1 MIIRQIQVTPVAFR
15 DPPLLNAAGVHEPW
29 ALRTIVEVVT
39 DEGLSGL
46 GETYGDVRHLA
57 KVRECADALIG
68 LDVHA
73 LHEMYARVAATVG
86 APVTAPHGS
95 TGVFEEEPSGET
107 AEGKPAEAAA
117 NEGPNAATKTA
128 KPTGT
133 TTKETTVDRVFSPFE
148 VACLDI
154 RGKAAG
160 VPVSDLLGG
169 RVRDAVPYSAYL
181 FCKWAGHPGEEPDR
195 FGAALDEAG
204 IVRQAKLLIDEYGFQ
219 SIKLKGGVHP
229 PDQEISAIR
238 ALHEAFPG
246 VPLRL
251 DLNAAWTVE
260 TSIRVG
266 RELEGTL
273 QYLEDPTPGIEG
285 MGEVAAAVPMPLA
298 TNMCVVAP
306 EHFPPAMAARSI
318 GVLLLD
324 HHYWGGLVRSSHVA
338 AMCDAFGLSMSMH
351 SNSHLGISLAAMT
364 HLAAATPNLT
374 FACDTHTPW
383 QDGQDVVAPGALR
396 FENGAVPVPTAPG
409 LGVELDRDALAVMN
423 EQYDK
428 CGIRKRDDTSYMRR
442 FDPSFTAK
450 RPRW

>member
-1 MIIRQIQVTPVAFR
+1 MIIRQIRITPVAFR

-39 DEGLSGL
+39 DEGLTGL
-46 GETYGDVRHLA
+46 GETYGDSGHLG
-57 KVRECADALIG
+57 KVRECAQALVG
-68 LDVHA
+68 LDVHDTNT
-73 LHEMYARVAATVG
+73 MYARISAIIGDVVSDM
-86 APVTAPHGS
+86 HGL
-95 TGVFEEEPSGET
+95 TGV
-107 AEGKPAEAAA
+107 
-117 NEGPNAATKTA
+117 ATKE
-128 KPTGT
+128 KSI
-133 TTKETTVDRVFSPFE
+133 DRVFSPFE

-160 VPVSDLLGG
+160 VPVVDLLGG

-181 FCKWAGHPGEEPDR
+181 FYKWAGHPDEEPDR
-195 FGAALDEAG
+195 FGAALDETG
-204 IVRQAKLLIDEYGFQ
+204 VVEQARLLIKEYGFA
-219 SIKLKGGVHP
+219 SIKLKGGVYP
-229 PDQEISAIR
+229 PDQEIAAIR

-251 DLNAAWTVE
+251 DPNAAWTVE

-273 QYLEDPTPGIEG
+273 QYLEDPTPGIPG
-285 MGEVAAAVPMPLA
+285 MAEVAAAVPMPLA
-298 TNMCVVAP
+298 TNMCVVTP
-306 EHFPPAMAARSI
+306 EHLPPAIASRAI

-324 HHYWGGLVRSSHVA
+324 HHYWGGLVRSSHIA
-338 AMCDAFGLSMSMH
+338 SLCDTFGLELSMH

-383 QDGQDVVAPGALR
+383 QNGQDVVAPGALR
-396 FENGAVPVPTAPG
+396 FTAGAVPVPAGPG
-409 LGVELDRDALAVMN
+409 LGVELDRDALALMS
-423 EQYDK
+423 EQYEK
-428 CGIRKRDDTSYMRR
+428 CGIRARDDTTYMRR
-442 FDPSFTAK
+442 FEPAFNAR

>member
-1 MIIRQIQVTPVAFR
+1 MIIREIRVTPVAFR

-39 DEGLSGL
+39 DEGLTGL
-46 GETYGDVRHLA
+46 GETYGDLEHLGR
-57 KVRECADALIG
+57 VRECAQALIG

-73 LHEMYARVAATVG
+73 VNTMYARINALVG
-86 APVTAPHGS
+86 EVVTDLHGL
-95 TGVFEEEPSGET
+95 TGV
-107 AEGKPAEAAA
+107 
-117 NEGPNAATKTA
+117 ATKE
-128 KPTGT
+128 KS
-133 TTKETTVDRVFSPFE
+133 VDRVFAAFE

-160 VPVSDLLGG
+160 VPVVDLLGG

-181 FCKWAGHPGEEPDR
+181 FYKWAGHPGEEPDK

-204 IVRQAKLLIDEYGFQ
+204 VVEQAALLIKEYGFK
-219 SIKLKGGVHP
+219 SIKLKGGVFP
-229 PDQEISAIR
+229 PDQEIAATK

-251 DLNAAWTVE
+251 DPNAAWSVE

-273 QYLEDPTPGIEG
+273 QYLEDPTPGIPG
-285 MGEVAAAVPMPLA
+285 MSEVAAAVPMPLA
-298 TNMCVVAP
+298 TNMCVVTP
-306 EHFPPAMAARSI
+306 EHLPPAITSRAI

-324 HHYWGGLVRSSHVA
+324 HHYWGGLVRSAHIA
-338 AMCDAFGLSMSMH
+338 TLCDTFGLSLSMH

-383 QDGQDVVAPGALR
+383 QDGQDVVVPGSLR
-396 FENGAVPVPTAPG
+396 FTDGAVPVPSGPG
-409 LGVELDRDALAVMN
+409 LGVELDRDALARMH
-423 EQYDK
+423 EQYQK
-428 CGIRKRDDTSYMRR
+428 CGIVARDDTTYMQR
-442 FDPSFTAK
+442 FEPGFTAA

>member
-1 MIIRQIQVTPVAFR
+1 MDGEMIIRQIHVTPVAFR

-39 DEGLSGL
+39 DEGLTGL
-46 GETYGDVRHLA
+46 GETYGDLDHLG
-57 KVRECADALIG
+57 KVRECAQALIG

-73 LHEMYARVAATVG
+73 LNTMYARIG
-86 APVTAPHGS
+86 AIIGEAVTDLHGL
-95 TGVFEEEPSGET
+95 TGV
-107 AEGKPAEAAA
+107 
-117 NEGPNAATKTA
+117 
-128 KPTGT
+128 T
-133 TTKETTVDRVFSPFE
+133 TTEKSIDRIFSPFE

-169 RVRDAVPYSAYL
+169 KVRDAVPYSAYL
-181 FCKWAGHPGEEPDR
+181 FYKWAGHPGEEPDR

-204 IVRQAKLLIDEYGFQ
+204 IVDQAGLLIKEYGFR
-219 SIKLKGGVHP
+219 SIKLKGGVFP
-229 PDQEISAIR
+229 PDQEMAAIR
-238 ALHEAFPG
+238 ALHEAFPD

-251 DLNAAWTVE
+251 DPNAAWSVE

-266 RELEGTL
+266 QELDGAL
-273 QYLEDPTPGIEG
+273 QYLEDPTAGIPG
-285 MGEVAAAVPMPLA
+285 MAEVAAAVPMPLA
-298 TNMCVVAP
+298 TNMCVVTP
-306 EHFPPAMAARSI
+306 EHLSPAIASHAI

-324 HHYWGGLVRSSHVA
+324 HHYWGGLVRSSHIA
-338 AMCDAFGLSMSMH
+338 AMCDAFGLAMSMH

-383 QDGQDVVAPGALR
+383 QDGQDVILPGALR
-396 FENGAVPVPTAPG
+396 FVNGAVPVPTGPG
-409 LGVELDRDALAVMN
+409 LGVELDRDMLAVMN
-423 EQYDK
+423 EQYER
-428 CGIRKRDDTSYMRR
+428 CGITARDDTSYMRR
-442 FDPSFTAK
+442 IDPSFSAS

>member
-1 MIIRQIQVTPVAFR
+1 MIIREIHVTPVAFR

-39 DEGLSGL
+39 DEGLTGL
-46 GETYGDVRHLA
+46 GETYGDLGHLG
-57 KVRECADALIG
+57 KVRECAQALVG

-73 LHEMYARVAATVG
+73 MNEMYARVAATVG
-86 APVTAPHGS
+86 DVVTDLHGL
-95 TGVFEEEPSGET
+95 TG
-107 AEGKPAEAAA
+107 
-117 NEGPNAATKTA
+117 AATKE
-128 KPTGT
+128 KS
-133 TTKETTVDRVFSPFE
+133 VDRVFAAFE

-160 VPVSDLLGG
+160 VPVVDLLGG
-169 RVRDAVPYSAYL
+169 RVRDAVEYSAYL
-181 FCKWAGHPGEEPDR
+181 FYKWAGHPGDEPDR
-195 FGAALDEAG
+195 FGAALDPAG
-204 IVRQAKLLIDEYGFQ
+204 VVEQAALLIKEYGFK
-219 SIKLKGGVHP
+219 SIKLKGGVYP
-229 PDQEISAIR
+229 PDEEIAAIR

-251 DLNAAWTVE
+251 DPNAAWTVA

-266 RELEGTL
+266 RELDGLL
-273 QYLEDPTPGIEG
+273 QYLEDPTPDISG
-285 MGEVAAAVPMPLA
+285 MAEVAASVPMPLA
-298 TNMCVVAP
+298 TNMCVVTP
-306 EHFPPAMAARSI
+306 DHLPPAIAAGAI

-338 AMCDAFGLSMSMH
+338 SLCETFGLSLSMH

-383 QDGQDVVAPGALR
+383 QDGQDVIAPGALR
-396 FENGAVPVPTAPG
+396 FAGGAVTVPAGPG
-409 LGVELDRDALAVMN
+409 LGVELDRDALARMH
-423 EQYDK
+423 EQYEK
-428 CGIRKRDDTSYMRR
+428 CGVVARDDTTYMKR
-442 FDPSFTAK
+442 FDPTFSAT